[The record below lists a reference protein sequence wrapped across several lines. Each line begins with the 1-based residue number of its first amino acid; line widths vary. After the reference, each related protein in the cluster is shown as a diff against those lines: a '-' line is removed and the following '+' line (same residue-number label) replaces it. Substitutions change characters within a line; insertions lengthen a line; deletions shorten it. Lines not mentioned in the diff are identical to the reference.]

1 MQSCRTGGT
10 VGTSLSLTLG
20 DTVLRVVSW
29 CPVGAVQPAS
39 KPCAPAAVP
48 LLEVHSTGTKNL
60 SECPPGGAALLGG
73 FLVALCIALGCR
85 GQQGKRHCNP
95 GPSCTAACPK
105 QGFAGWQ
112 GQPAAG
118 N

>member
-1 MQSCRTGGT
+1 M
-10 VGTSLSLTLG
+10 GTSLSLTLE
-20 DTVLRVVSW
+20 DTVLRGVSW
-29 CPVGAVQPAS
+29 CPMGAVQPAS

-73 FLVALCIALGCR
+73 FLVALCIALGCG
-85 GQQGKRHCNP
+85 GQQGKHHCNP
-95 GPSCTAACPK
+95 GPSCTAACPE